1 MPEFINQVLAV
12 GHEDYMVMCPAKIQI
27 GSRMLYLIDFSADL
41 RVIDLCA
48 AQGLKSRDF
57 PTAARSLGIVPYH
70 LLPDHKHSDNQ

>member
-1 MPEFINQVLAV
+1 
-12 GHEDYMVMCPAKIQI
+12 
-27 GSRMLYLIDFSADL
+27 MLYLIDFSADL